1 MSVIWKNK
9 KGKEITLLNPSE
21 KGRKCADELRAG
33 VHATNDGML
42 KRDRYGNPIPL
53 TDTEKAWRGGYLA
66 ARRDSANC
74 YNFQHGKKGK
84 KNKRGNNY
92 PAVY

>member
-33 VHATNDGML
+33 VHATAKML
-42 KRDRYGNPIPL
+42 NMSRL
-53 TDTEKAWRGGYLA
+53 
-66 ARRDSANC
+66 S
-74 YNFQHGKKGK
+74 
-84 KNKRGNNY
+84 
-92 PAVY
+92 